1 VLNHAG
7 ADGAVVDA
15 LVAQGVDG
23 LVVAGTGN
31 GTLSVALEASLR
43 RAVQASVPVLRAS
56 RCAAGAVHGGDAGEL
71 PGAGSLSAVQ
81 ARAELLLR
89 LLAGRS

>member
-15 LVAQGVDG
+15 LVTHGVDG

-31 GTLSVALEASLR
+31 GTLSVALEALLS
-43 RAVQASVPVLRAS
+43 RAVRASVPVLRAS
-56 RCAAGAVHGGDAGEL
+56 RRRGT
-71 PGAGSLSAVQ
+71 
-81 ARAELLLR
+81 RR
-89 LLAGRS
+89 